1 MYMGPNDS
9 NIHRGDREDTGDN
22 DARPDEIRSG
32 PAQSTVDPTAFGGTS
47 SIRQHYSET
56 SDVEQEIADGG
67 DMEVMGPSDRRL
79 GLTNVGN
86 IPPDDWA
93 ADTGET
99 HTAEGEP

>member
-1 MYMGPNDS
+1 MYMGPNDR
-9 NIHRGDREDTGDN
+9 NNYRGEREDRGDN
-22 DARPDEIRSG
+22 QARPDEIGSG
-32 PAQSTVDPTAFGGTS
+32 SAQSTVDPTAFGGTS
-47 SIRQHYSET
+47 FIRQRSSET
-56 SDVEQEIADGG
+56 SDVEQEITDNG
-67 DMEVMGPSDRRL
+67 DMEVMEPSDGRL